1 MDIIRMTGGMGNQ
14 MFQYALYL
22 KLSSMGREV
31 KLDDITEY
39 NMENSRPVMLWAFGI
54 DYPKATRKE
63 INQITDG
70 FLRLSHRIR
79 RKLFGR
85 KSLEYHEK
93 DCNFDPQVLEKS
105 PAYLTG
111 YFQSEKYFEDI
122 RKEVLNAFVFR
133 PVIYDGLNDE
143 LKNKILSCL
152 EAEKHTLA
160 VSLHIRR
167 GDYLANN
174 EVYGGIC
181 TEEYYLKAISV
192 MRELYPGA
200 TFYVFSNDSDY
211 TDSWLLETFPGSIG
225 EIPERAAESG
235 CEWARLEGKFV
246 PVKGVPEEMGYL
258 DMMLMSRCRHHIIA
272 NSSFSWWGAYLNNS
286 KDKTVIAPASWFN
299 NQDCRDIYTKEMI
312 RISAKGSIEEYGRE

>member
-31 KLDDITEY
+31 KLDDINEY
-39 NMENSRPVMLWAFGI
+39 AMENARPIMLWAFGI
-54 DYPKATRKE
+54 DYPRAAREE

-70 FLRLSHRIR
+70 FMELSHRIR

-93 DCNFDPQVLEKS
+93 DCNFDPQILERT

-122 RKEVLNAFVFR
+122 KDKVLEAFTFR
-133 PVIYDGLNDE
+133 PVIYDGLTEE
-143 LKNKILSCL
+143 LK
-152 EAEKHTLA
+152 EKVQVVLYTIENSLA

-167 GDYLANN
+167 GDYLENSK
-174 EVYGGIC
+174 VFGGSC
-181 TEEYYLKAISV
+181 TREYYMKAVSI
-192 MRELYPGA
+192 MKERYPKA
-200 TFYVFSNDSDY
+200 VFFVFHNDEEW
-211 TDSWLLETFPGSIG
+211 TLNWLDESFPG
-225 EIPERAAESG
+225 
-235 CEWARLEGKFV
+235 CTVMLEDMEKPDGGAVGDAFCGKFI
-246 PVKGVPEEMGYL
+246 PMRGVPEELGYL

-272 NSSFSWWGAYLNNS
+272 NSSFSWWGAYLNPS
-286 KDKTVIAPASWFN
+286 KDKTVIAPARWFGDR
-299 NQDCRDIYTKEMI
+299 DCRDIYTKDML
-312 RISAKGSIEEYGRE
+312 RISGEGEQTE